1 MIAETLAPLVR
12 PHLDQLT
19 NTEQQLVKTLTM
31 HPSAGLYMSASELA
45 SSAGVHPSSAVRLA
59 KKLGFEGYLEFRR
72 ALQSNLQRPSASA
85 ALRIERTVAATAGGD
100 VLHQLLHKELQTLGQ
115 LAEVISQTQI
125 DQAAKVLLS
134 ARNLM
139 VWASGNAKV
148 LADLL
153 DRRLRRAGFAC
164 QNIASEGRELAE
176 RLVPL
181 RAGDV
186 LVCFA
191 FRREPAELA
200 QALMHAR
207 ECDAITILIADNLAH
222 TLVTQAD
229 ITLAAPRGE
238 DEEFLT
244 LTVPMLITNAL
255 VLSLARMDQGRSVQ
269 GLQRLEDLYT
279 AIESQHRHTRDKK

>member
-1 MIAETLAPLVR
+1 
-12 PHLDQLT
+12 
-19 NTEQQLVKTLTM
+19 M
-31 HPSAGLYMSASELA
+31 HAQVVQDRKYLPAD
-45 SSAGVHPSSAVRLA
+45 VHPSSAVRLA
-59 KKLGFEGYLEFRR
+59 KKLGFGGYLEFRR
-72 ALQSNLQRPSASA
+72 ALQINQPRPSASA
-85 ALRIERTVAATAGGD
+85 ALRVERTVAATEDGN
-100 VLHQLLHKELQTLGQ
+100 VLHQLLRQEMQALDHLPQ
-115 LAEVISQTQI
+115 VITQTQI

-134 ARNLM
+134 ARGIM

-164 QNIASEGRELAE
+164 HNIASEGREVAE

-200 QALMHAR
+200 AVLLHAR
-207 ECDAITILIADNLAH
+207 ECGASTILIADNLAH

-244 LTVPMLITNAL
+244 LTVPMLMTNAL
-255 VLSLARMDQGRSVQ
+255 VLSLARIDQGRSVQ
-269 GLQRLEDLYT
+269 GLQRLDELYSRL
-279 AIESQHRHTRDKK
+279 ESQNSHARDKKSS